1 MKEIELLYT
10 LQEPIASAKR
20 KFGKRSWHTLRV
32 KDTYFT
38 SKDHTRLSPD
48 ANHRLT
54 SSFRLREK
62 DGAYTLTYKDD
73 RFDHRGTWLYSD
85 EHEVSVSDATSMGEM
100 LRALHYQ
107 ELITIDNT
115 KHLCDVDGYEIVLE
129 EVKDLG
135 NFLEIEYKGKRQIAK
150 ARVEPLKQHMRE
162 YLQQKRLLLGE
173 ELNAGKPELM
183 LRKKMT

>member
-1 MKEIELLYT
+1 M
-10 LQEPIASAKR
+10 
-20 KFGKRSWHTLRV
+20 
-32 KDTYFT
+32 
-38 SKDHTRLSPD
+38 
-48 ANHRLT
+48 
-54 SSFRLREK
+54 
-62 DGAYTLTYKDD
+62 
-73 RFDHRGTWLYSD
+73 
-85 EHEVSVSDATSMGEM
+85 SDATSMGEM

-150 ARVEPLKQHMRE
+150 TRVEPLKQSMRE
-162 YLQQKRLLLGE
+162 YLKRKHLVLGE

-183 LRKKMT
+183 LCKKMA